1 MLSRLYTNLKQKI
14 ESEEMNKYRNKKVI
28 VDDYV
33 FDSIQESKR
42 YKELKLLLKAEKIS
56 DLELQPHFLLQER
69 FKKNGKTYRKI
80 EYIADFKYI
89 ENGKTIVEDVKGIQ
103 TDVFKLK
110 HKIFEKL
117 YPDLELRIIK

>member
-1 MLSRLYTNLKQKI
+1 
-14 ESEEMNKYRNKKVI
+14 MNKYGNRKVI
-28 VDDYV
+28 VDDYI

-42 YKELKLLLKAEKIS
+42 YKELKLLLRAGKIS
-56 DLELQPHFLLQER
+56 NLELQPHFLLQES

>member
-1 MLSRLYTNLKQKI
+1 
-14 ESEEMNKYRNKKVI
+14 MNKYRNKKVI
-28 VDDYV
+28 VEDYV
-33 FDSIQESKR
+33 FDSIEESRR
-42 YKELKLLLKAEKIS
+42 YKELKLLLRAGKIS
-56 DLELQPHFLLQER
+56 NLELQPHFLLQDS

-89 ENGKTIVEDVKGIQ
+89 ENGKTIVEDVKGMQ

-110 HKIFEKL
+110 HKLFEKK

>member
-1 MLSRLYTNLKQKI
+1 
-14 ESEEMNKYRNKKVI
+14 MNKYRNKKVQ
-28 VDDYV
+28 VDMYV
-33 FDSIQESKR
+33 FDSIAESRR
-42 YKELKLLLKAEKIS
+42 YKELKLLEKAGEIQ
-56 DLELQPHFLLQER
+56 DLELQPHFLLQES

-80 EYIADFKYI
+80 EYIADFKYT

-110 HKIFEKL
+110 HKLFEKK

>member
-1 MLSRLYTNLKQKI
+1 
-14 ESEEMNKYRNKKVI
+14 MNKYRNKKTQ
-28 VDDYV
+28 VDMYV
-33 FDSIQESKR
+33 FDSIAESKR
-42 YKELKLLLKAEKIS
+42 YKELELLQRVGEIQ
-56 DLELQPHFLLQER
+56 DLQLQPKFLLQES

-110 HKIFEKL
+110 HKIFEKV
-117 YPDLELRIIK
+117 YPDLELRIIR